1 MHAQLNYDSNI
12 EMKQYVID
20 EFRRSDSKKIQSYI
34 KEKFESSGFD
44 NLYWIPLDPNIL
56 TDVQASH
63 TECQPFYF
71 AIEIESER
79 ISCELLVRT
88 KNRIKCSCINYA
100 TEKQR
105 SWLIDLVDTLLIEL
119 SIKI

>member
-88 KNRIKCSCINYA
+88 RNRVKCSCINYA

-105 SWLIDLVDTLLIEL
+105 NWLVDRVDNLLMEL

>member
-1 MHAQLNYDSNI
+1 MHAQLNYGSNI

-20 EFRRSDSKKIQSYI
+20 ELRRSDSKKIQSYI
-34 KEKFESSGFD
+34 KEKFESSGLD

-63 TECQPFYF
+63 TECHPFYF
-71 AIEIESER
+71 AIEVESER

-88 KNRIKCSCINYA
+88 RNRVKCSCIKYA

-105 SWLIDLVDTLLIEL
+105 NWLIDRVDTLLAEL

>member
-1 MHAQLNYDSNI
+1 
-12 EMKQYVID
+12 MKQYVID
-20 EFRRSDSKKIQSYI
+20 ELRGSDSKKIQSYI

-44 NLYWIPLDPNIL
+44 KLYWIPLDPNIL

-63 TECQPFYF
+63 AECQPFYF
-71 AIEIESER
+71 AVEIESER

-88 KNRIKCSCINYA
+88 RNRVKCSCMDYA

-105 SWLIDLVDTLLIEL
+105 NWLVDRVDALLVEL
-119 SIKI
+119 SIII

>member
-1 MHAQLNYDSNI
+1 
-12 EMKQYVID
+12 MKQYVID
-20 EFRRSDSKKIQSYI
+20 EFRWSDSKKFQTYI
-34 KEKFESSGFD
+34 KENFESSGFD
-44 NLYWIPLDPNIL
+44 NLYWISLDPNML

-71 AIEIESER
+71 AIEIEPER

-88 KNRIKCSCINYA
+88 KNRVKCSCMQYA

-105 SWLIDLVDTLLIEL
+105 NWLIDLVDTLLVEL
-119 SIKI
+119 SITI